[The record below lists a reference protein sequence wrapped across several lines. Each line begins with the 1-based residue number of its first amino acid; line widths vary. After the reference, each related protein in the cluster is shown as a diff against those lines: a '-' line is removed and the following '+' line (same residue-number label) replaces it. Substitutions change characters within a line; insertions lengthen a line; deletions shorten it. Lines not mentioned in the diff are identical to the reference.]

1 APGPRVETE
10 FSLSDSF
17 PAGCWAKAVLDNK
30 AQVGRLEGSNTVT
43 HGFASEA
50 EARAYFAEGSV
61 ELLEFSWPLLQD
73 VDIDQEPETCL
84 AYAVMRRPAGFLLCL
99 PTNFFKE
106 ADLLAGQ
113 AAEDDAIL
121 GPSFELQV
129 APVVLTDAGEWAR
142 AEDPTP
148 VPCVVVDLSL
158 RAADA
163 VSQADLA
170 DSGARPFLPER
181 PDTFP
186 LASEV
191 VRRCCAWVVENLA
204 GIRSGYQTAVSEP
217 LGRAAKPPPRAKRP
231 TVANL
236 AAQQETFA
244 KALAGISAQLALLTS
259 APSPA
264 QTEAAQPMQPPKA
277 RDALALSAPVAV
289 KAPAPVA
296 QAKALTALLGPPP
309 GAKAASV
316 LLGPEIQDPG
326 PLHLDNRALVE
337 EGDSSSPVAEAMLL
351 QSRALAQLVSQ
362 LAQSADPLAE
372 LGSQPSSL
380 STRGTSSRQ
389 RMQAELAQREGQF
402 AVRMRAT
409 ALRRMSPTT
418 ADATILQE
426 GLMTRYLERF
436 GGYQGQQLVGL
447 LQWQLA
453 QISDLLASD
462 CNQGAADLVAQAM
475 IMLEQVAVDRGK
487 HELAWLFTL
496 QQDPPAS
503 IFASHQAMPT
513 AALRPF
519 APLADAKLIACTM
532 AFMKELDTLSTK
544 RLELTGPKTKFCPF
558 GPRQTPRPGPPSLRP
573 YRDTDADRILIKGT
587 GAWDLGRH
595 LLYEPELCVP
605 FRDPLVL
612 TGIPANDLPFPG
624 ASSDTKASIMPLVR
638 LWDSKGLL
646 RIVPGP
652 RSERELCRTFGAFK
666 SEDFDRLIGD
676 RRGPNGLEG
685 RVVGPSRWLPPGNL
699 LTLVSV
705 PRFSSVLVGASTDR
719 ADFYHQASISDA
731 RAASN
736 VVGPALSLDEFAG
749 LTALADFKR
758 KHLGRRSSL
767 VTEPSADR
775 HFYAAFGTLFQGD
788 HGGVEYATAAHQ
800 DLLQDHGLL
809 SLRDRLLGQHPVPR
823 TSCYEALVID
833 DYFALSVEPLGPLTS
848 CSPDQ
853 LRDRLLGAEST
864 QRVLR
869 AQAAYATESV
879 AGSPAKDLLGALNF
893 QAAGAFVDS
902 SIESVLEGQ
911 VLVSS
916 PPEKRLALSF
926 LSLKAAALPGISRE
940 LAASLAGSWT
950 SLLLFR
956 KPLAA
961 CLSSFFSLGLGHV
974 SGQAGSDVVTLSRKQ
989 AQELSLLAALA
1000 PVAVTNVALPFSKR
1014 VFCTDA
1020 SLQKGA
1026 VVSAKIGSQPS
1037 EALWSSAA
1045 RKGHYTML
1053 DLSLSPSGAGRK
1065 PPGEEPARPD
1075 FCAEPA
1081 ASDTKARP
1089 LGLDFDFLEVGCA
1102 TFATSFARDFGLKV
1116 GPPFHDTV
1124 SSELAV
1130 EEPQVLDLLVYL
1142 VSCGRLRSVLG
1153 CVPARAFSWLSPR
1166 DRAFGRRVP
1175 ARGLAEKRCLRLF
1188 LLLRACAA
1196 YGVPCLVLLPSW
1208 SGALQHSSY
1217 LGCLKLPTVCAG
1229 CSRRL
1234 GLAWI
1239 SVWTPSPGC
1248 NPELLPAGPK
1258 QRIETDSFPGLPNEA
1273 ARAIVLRLLAGARLA
1288 EKPEEYPEGL
1298 ESVLVND
1305 VLLTSSWEVDR
1316 AWAWR
1321 RRKHINVLESEAALQ
1336 LYKDL
1341 TVRGGDL
1348 RFCLLTDSSVVL
1360 GSHRKGR
1367 SSARLLA
1374 PSLRRAAA
1382 VLCAGGLYPSLHFA
1396 PTRLNPA
1403 DDPTRDKECRA
1414 ASGTSLHELTDPR
1427 ELARLGRLTRSTA
1440 NWLRLFLLAGS
1451 PSARACK
1458 VRLRSLFGFP
1468 VTSRYCSRSLALQG
1482 RRLVEFDSTLGF
1494 PGEGPLFEKL
1504 FFCVCV
1510 ALTAS
1515 LGACVL
1521 QPRNTADLLRQRGRS
1536 PGLLPTGRPVQPRT
1550 KANRGPLTA
1559 AFSQWLLDVLGFSLD
1574 TALQRKPFDHDV
1586 FCEYVIAFGNDLYA
1600 SGRPYWHY
1608 AETIN
1613 ALTSLRPSLRKQM
1626 QGAWDLAFTWLSE
1639 EPYVHHT
1646 AMPAPVLIA
1655 VLSTCLLWG
1664 WIKEAGIFALCW
1676 GALLRAGEATK
1687 LLRRDLVFPA
1697 DALWGQSY
1705 ILVRIQE
1712 PKTRGRAARHQS
1724 SKLEPSDLVELCSLA
1739 FERLPK
1745 TARVWSMSPQTLRK
1759 RLYDVLRRLGMS
1771 RSGGRE
1777 RPLDLGSLRP
1787 GGATYLLQQTEDSE
1801 LTRRRGRWVS
1811 HKVMEIYL
1819 QEVSASTFVADLDPD
1834 SRSRVLSASA
1844 AFPELLQRAQEWTR
1858 AGIPP
1863 SSWFYLWPYL

>member
-1 APGPRVETE
+1 MHHGIYERAGHALDKEAGADGAQNQEPTYCAAGWGRRQWYSRAASYKEAAASS
-10 FSLSDSF
+10 SLGCCKEGEPTLGSLQLNSKLQA
-17 PAGCWAKAVLDNK
+17 PAG
-30 AQVGRLEGSNTVT
+30 
-43 HGFASEA
+43 
-50 EARAYFAEGSV
+50 
-61 ELLEFSWPLLQD
+61 
-73 VDIDQEPETCL
+73 
-84 AYAVMRRPAGFLLCL
+84 PAG
-99 PTNFFKE
+99 
-106 ADLLAGQ
+106 
-113 AAEDDAIL
+113 
-121 GPSFELQV
+121 
-129 APVVLTDAGEWAR
+129 
-142 AEDPTP
+142 
-148 VPCVVVDLSL
+148 
-158 RAADA
+158 
-163 VSQADLA
+163 
-170 DSGARPFLPER
+170 
-181 PDTFP
+181 
-186 LASEV
+186 
-191 VRRCCAWVVENLA
+191 
-204 GIRSGYQTAVSEP
+204 
-217 LGRAAKPPPRAKRP
+217 
-231 TVANL
+231 
-236 AAQQETFA
+236 
-244 KALAGISAQLALLTS
+244 
-259 APSPA
+259 
-264 QTEAAQPMQPPKA
+264 
-277 RDALALSAPVAV
+277 
-289 KAPAPVA
+289 
-296 QAKALTALLGPPP
+296 LTALNEEQIVLPALAP
-309 GAKAASV
+309 GASPPSPPVPAASGV
-316 LLGPEIQDPG
+316 SSEGGGHNTTAILDAGMLAPLSGEVPLLAEFAQSCGEPAVST
-326 PLHLDNRALVE
+326 H
-337 EGDSSSPVAEAMLL
+337 SSSGAAARPA
-351 QSRALAQLVSQ
+351 
-362 LAQSADPLAE
+362 
-372 LGSQPSSL
+372 SSL
-380 STRGTSSRQ
+380 DAPKFSDTTDFWSWAAALPRLLLATKTSFSRFLRGTLCLRW
-389 RMQAELAQREGQF
+389 EGLPS
-402 AVRMRAT
+402 AT
-409 ALRRMSPTT
+409 ALFPLPIPRPGCFCKDASVCGEARR
-418 ADATILQE
+418 
-426 GLMTRYLERF
+426 
-436 GGYQGQQLVGL
+436 QLLIDRVL
-447 LQWQLA
+447 HVTV
-453 QISDLLASD
+453 
-462 CNQGAADLVAQAM
+462 VALNFVHANFRP
-475 IMLEQVAVDRGK
+475 APC
-487 HELAWLFTL
+487 HTL
-496 QQDPPAS
+496 QKPPS
-503 IFASHQAMPT
+503 SSQA
-513 AALRPF
+513 AVF
-519 APLADAKLIACTM
+519 D
-532 AFMKELDTLSTK
+532 
-544 RLELTGPKTKFCPF
+544 RLELLIRACSRTAGPADCVPLCAGRRGAHLVARLSELTAHLYHIGLDGSPYPGSAPLGHVKHHDH
-558 GPRQTPRPGPPSLRP
+558 GPPSLRP

-974 SGQAGSDVVTLSRKQ
+974 SGQAGSDVVTLSRKH

-1321 RRKHINVLESEAALQ
+1321 RRKHINVLESVAALQ